1 MKNLILLLIILISL
15 VSCNDFLEPLP
26 KGEIVA
32 KTTGDFRKILDNAHS
47 RYSYSFAQTSL
58 YVDVVS
64 DNVQIDSLIWNSWDE
79 QRLHVRNLYSFE
91 EEVWSRQGA
100 TEDVTWK
107 NAYYISSLV
116 SNILDQIH
124 IADDNKSLQQ
134 QLIAEA
140 KVHRAYAYLTLVNI
154 YAKHYN
160 EQTASNDLGVPI
172 ITNPVELPSL
182 KRASVQEVYD
192 FILSDL
198 NDAIEGLPDD
208 VQGQYIH
215 RPSKASAYAILART
229 YLYMGNYEQALE
241 YADKSLAIE
250 DFLYDYNTI
259 YTGDAFAENVNGISR
274 TTDKEMLLYKTTNK
288 GAHLSSYMIL
298 DKETF
303 NNVYSGYDEI
313 SSSEVNNYDLRRT
326 LWFEGI
332 NSNGTIRRDSVVYT
346 FSDASTRYSL
356 DNDGQI
362 DYIPIATPEMY
373 LTRAECNARLGNLQ
387 AAIDDINTIRNH
399 RYKTGTYTDITLAD
413 FGDNQENVVAE
424 VLLERRRELYG
435 KELRLFDV
443 KRLGLPVTHTLG
455 TRELSVP
462 SNDSKLVW
470 PIFYGNL
477 EDSNMEQNPR

>member
-1 MKNLILLLIILISL
+1 MKKLILLLLVSISL
-15 VSCNDFLEPLP
+15 VSCNDFLDPLP
-26 KGEIVA
+26 KGEVVA

-47 RYSYSFAQTSL
+47 RYSYNFSQTSL

-64 DNVQIDSLIWNSWDE
+64 DNVQVDSTTWNNWDE
-79 QRLHVRNLYSFE
+79 RRLHVKNLYAFKD
-91 EEVWSRQGA
+91 EVWSREGA

-116 SNILDQIH
+116 SNILDQINV
-124 IADDNKSLQQ
+124 ADDNKSLQQ

-172 ITNPVELPSL
+172 ITNPVDLPSL
-182 KRASVQEVYD
+182 KRSSVQEVYD
-192 FILSDL
+192 FILTDL
-198 NDAIEGLPDD
+198 KEAVQDLPDD

-229 YLYMGNYEQALE
+229 YLYMKQYEKALE
-241 YADKSLAIE
+241 FADKSLAIK
-250 DFLYDYNTI
+250 DFLYDYNNI
-259 YTGDAFAENVNGISR
+259 YSDDAFAENVKGISR

-288 GAHLSSYMIL
+288 GAHLNSYMIM
-298 DKETF
+298 DKTTF
-303 NNVYSGYDEI
+303 NEVYGGFEKVSSG
-313 SSSEVNNYDLRRT
+313 VNNYDLRRT
-326 LWFEGI
+326 LWFEGF

-346 FSDASTRYSL
+346 FSDASTRYSV
-356 DNDGQI
+356 DNDSKI
-362 DYIPIATPEMY
+362 DYIPISTPEMY
-373 LTRAECNARLGNLQ
+373 ITRAECNARRGNLQ
-387 AAIDDINTIRNH
+387 AAIDDINTIRSH
-399 RYKTGTYTDITLAD
+399 RYKTDTYNNITLAD
-413 FGDNQENVVAE
+413 LNGNKENVIDE

-443 KRLGLPVTHTLG
+443 KRLSLPVTHTLG
-455 TRELSVP
+455 TAKISIP
-462 SNDSKLVW
+462 ANDPKLVW

-477 EDSNMEQNPR
+477 EDSNMQQNPR